1 MIFSKIEFNDFRLY
15 KGVNTVE
22 LNTAEDSP
30 IALVSGLNGF
40 GKTTFVNGILW
51 CFYGNLI
58 VQVEDKHKRE
68 VQGLGGYKKYQISQL
83 NNVARK
89 EGNKNYWVKVTLDGV
104 KLPGTDNSEVTIKR
118 EYDLELKKEKLT
130 VLIDGEINKLTD
142 EIGYDGF
149 INDYIISRDIAK
161 FFFFDSEKI
170 VELSDIEREDNKR
183 SLFSA
188 YSRVLGLNEYLEL
201 KSTLENLHRRTLK
214 KNFKEDQKIAF
225 ELLEEEIKF
234 LEERIEKLNALVVK
248 YQSTKERHRN
258 QLVSINAE
266 AAKLGYKH
274 GQYNPEDLLQ
284 QSEYIRERIDTTK
297 RSLNDYLVYL
307 PFAVIRNDLSALLE
321 QYESYDSSVMNS
333 SLNKL
338 KDITIEKL
346 EDSSISEEVKPLLT
360 EILDS
365 AIHDLTTTS
374 EKKLVDS
381 STYTSL
387 TELNSLLNTRIV
399 KSLKEVSAE
408 LKELYSKERKVKST
422 ISQFD
427 RIAKDV
433 VVNKEI
439 LSLEEHQTLFEQAVR
454 DIANIEMDLSIAQKE
469 LVQKKNKLS
478 ILIKSRESD
487 IKNLNKGLLIK
498 SLIGGIEEYL
508 ERTKII
514 RKKRL
519 EEDLLNTINAVSHK
533 RWISRVDVKF
543 NNQTLDIDLYS
554 ADNLKI
560 DKSTLSKGEQQ
571 LFASSILVALINESS
586 VKFPV
591 LIDSPLQKLD
601 KKHAISFLQNLYPML
616 GEQILLMPL
625 LDKELQEKE
634 YQLIKNRVSDTYL
647 IVNSEGSSHLMST
660 SKDNLFENFNISLEH
675 A

>member
-1 MIFSKIEFNDFRLY
+1 M
-15 KGVNTVE
+15 
-22 LNTAEDSP
+22 
-30 IALVSGLNGF
+30 
-40 GKTTFVNGILW
+40 
-51 CFYGNLI
+51 
-58 VQVEDKHKRE
+58 
-68 VQGLGGYKKYQISQL
+68 
-83 NNVARK
+83 
-89 EGNKNYWVKVTLDGV
+89 
-104 KLPGTDNSEVTIKR
+104 
-118 EYDLELKKEKLT
+118 
-130 VLIDGEINKLTD
+130 
-142 EIGYDGF
+142 
-149 INDYIISRDIAK
+149 
-161 FFFFDSEKI
+161 
-170 VELSDIEREDNKR
+170 
-183 SLFSA
+183 
-188 YSRVLGLNEYLEL
+188 GLNEYLEL
-201 KSTLENLHRRTLK
+201 KSTLENLHRKALK

-225 ELLEEEIKF
+225 ELLEEEIKS
-234 LEERIEKLNALVVK
+234 LEEKIEGLNALAFK
-248 YQSTKERHRN
+248 YQSAKERHRN

-266 AAKLGYKH
+266 AAKLGFKH

-284 QSEYIRERIDTTK
+284 KSEHIRERIEATK

-307 PFAVIRNDLSALLE
+307 PFAIIRNDLSALLE
-321 QYESYDSSVMNS
+321 KYESYDSSVMNS

-338 KDITIEKL
+338 KDITLEKL
-346 EDSSISEEVKPLLT
+346 EYSSISKEVKPILT

-399 KSLKEVSAE
+399 KSLKEVSSE
-408 LKELYSKERKVKST
+408 IKELYSKERKVKST

-427 RIAKDV
+427 RLAKDV
-433 VVNKEI
+433 VVNKEV

-454 DIANIEMDLSIAQKE
+454 DIANIETDLSIAQKE

-487 IKNLNKGLLIK
+487 IKNFNKGLLIK

-514 RKKRL
+514 RKKCL

-543 NNQTLDIDLYS
+543 KNQTLDIDLYS
-554 ADNLKI
+554 ADNLEI

-571 LFASSILVALINESS
+571 LFASAILVALINESS

-634 YQLIKNRVSDTYL
+634 FELIKNRVSDTYL
-647 IVNSEGSSHLMST
+647 IVNNEGSSHLMST